1 MSIITIQMMITIKS
15 IIKEATVLEKNGISF
30 EGTVHEQGNSVIRIK
45 TSDKTKVDEI
55 INSYR
60 NNNSIKNL
68 I

>member
-1 MSIITIQMMITIKS
+1 MHTYKVYFQDS
-15 IIKEATVLEKNGISF
+15 KEHFEILEKNGINI
-30 EGTVHEQGNSVIRIK
+30 GGPIHKQGNSVIRIK